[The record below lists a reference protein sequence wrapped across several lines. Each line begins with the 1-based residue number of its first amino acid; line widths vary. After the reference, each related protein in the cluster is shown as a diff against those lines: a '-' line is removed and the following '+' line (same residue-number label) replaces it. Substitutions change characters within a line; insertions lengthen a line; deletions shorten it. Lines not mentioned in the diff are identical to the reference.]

1 MMLPRHVPDLPGQLF
16 LFDDLGEPT
25 RRSPTQD
32 EILDALPNAAQTVM
46 FKFHKGRP
54 PVGMN
59 WEDLKEE
66 IICRGLKRL
75 KNFQHGGKKTLRE
88 YAYKSCEF
96 ALRDIQ
102 RENLIL
108 ERNMKSQPEHLPLLD
123 LTA

>member
-32 EILDALPNAAQTVM
+32 EILEALPNAAQTVM
-46 FKFHKGRP
+46 FKFHRGRP
-54 PVGMN
+54 PMGMN
-59 WEDLKEE
+59 FEDLKEE
-66 IICRGLKRL
+66 IIVRGLKRL

-102 RENLIL
+102 RENMET
-108 ERNMKSQPEHLPLLD
+108 ERRMKAIPQTFPLLEQP
-123 LTA
+123 A